1 MKNVA
6 VIIIVTFLTFHA
18 ILGMV
23 LSARTACK
31 SDCRDQYESQ
41 VEACNSTYDD
51 PQDSE
56 DLRTCIDNSKNDYDS
71 CIEGCVRVEM
81 KRAQLTTS
89 QLLSLLVHLSSPTLS
104 YLWQDETHLAIAKA
118 AEYYKWYH
126 AVGPDIARIKVVDNE
141 SCSGGRR
148 P

>member
-1 MKNVA
+1 MIPFETFHVGEGTVKNVA

-71 CIEGCVRVEM
+71 CIEECVRVEM
-81 KRAQLTTS
+81 KRTRLTTS
-89 QLLSLLVHLSSPTLS
+89 QFLAFLLVLTTPNL
-104 YLWQDETHLAIAKA
+104 L
-118 AEYYKWYH
+118 
-126 AVGPDIARIKVVDNE
+126 
-141 SCSGGRR
+141 
-148 P
+148 